1 MRRRRTATAE
11 VYADFRGNSIKK
23 PLSDKAKKG
32 QLWAHLD
39 SLGFLTS
46 KRKRPEGNESVSFT
60 F

>member
-23 PLSDKAKKG
+23 PSFDKAKKRATVG
-32 QLWAHLD
+32 
-39 SLGFLTS
+39 SFRFPGVLTS
-46 KRKRPEGNESVSFT
+46 KQKRPEGNESASFT